1 MTELFN
7 KCYQAEYIHT
17 AEGGDYAV
25 EYKDGTIYL
34 LFEWSDG
41 REDWKNNFDFPA
53 KPYKRMNDTWHC
65 HRGFLRVW
73 KAMRD
78 EVEAKVRFI
87 FDALAPYSYLKVKSI
102 VCVGYSHGAAIA
114 LLATEDMAFL
124 HPDIPV
130 KGYGFGCPRV
140 LWGKVPEAVKQRLSG
155 FVAVRNIPD
164 LVTHVPPALF
174 GFKHVNLLKVGKR
187 GKYGPIK
194 AHYASAYMEELKN
207 HKTKE

>member
-1 MTELFN
+1 MKELFN
-7 KCYQAEYIHT
+7 KCYTAEYIHT
-17 AEGGDYAV
+17 AGGGDYAIQY
-25 EYKDGTIYL
+25 EDGTLYL

-41 REDWKNNFDFPA
+41 REDWKNNLDFPA
-53 KPYKRMNDTWHC
+53 KPYKRMSDTWHC

-78 EVEAKVRFI
+78 EGEENVVKNVEWFAGGVRT
-87 FDALAPYSYLKVKSI
+87 VERI

-124 HPDIPV
+124 YPGIPV

-155 FVAVRNIPD
+155 FVAVRNVPD

-174 GFKHVNLLKVGKR
+174 GFKHVNLLKVGKL

-194 AHYASAYMEELKN
+194 AHYASAYLEELKN

>member
-7 KCYQAEYIHT
+7 RCYKAEYIHT

-25 EYKDGTIYL
+25 EVKDGTVYL

-53 KPYKRMNDTWHC
+53 KSYKRMNDTWRC

-78 EVEAKVRFI
+78 EVEAHVKQVTQL
-87 FDALAPYSYLKVKSI
+87 FDVKRI
-102 VCVGYSHGAAIA
+102 VCVGYSHGAALA

-124 HPDIPV
+124 YEKIPV

-174 GFKHVNLLKVGKR
+174 GFKHVNLLKIGKR

-194 AHYASAYMEELKN
+194 AHYASAYLEELKN